1 MDAKEFLLDCRGKA
15 CPRPVI
21 ETKKALADKGA
32 VCTLVDNEIAVQ
44 NLQKMAAHVGAASE
58 VEKRGDDFAVHVTP
72 GAAPAAAADE
82 QALPAAPAGK
92 TVVAVTSGQMGQGDD
107 KLGGILIKG
116 FLFALTQLDTLPD
129 TLVFY
134 NAGAFLTCEGSPCLE
149 DLKTL
154 EEAGCEILTCGT
166 CLDFYHLKEKLAVG
180 GVTNLY
186 DIAQRLTTA
195 ARVVRP

>member
-82 QALPAAPAGK
+82 QALPAAPA
-92 TVVAVTSGQMGQGDD
+92 SGSAEYSLSITGNPAYPSFMPITASRSRM
-107 KLGGILIKG
+107 K
-116 FLFALTQLDTLPD
+116 
-129 TLVFY
+129 
-134 NAGAFLTCEGSPCLE
+134 
-149 DLKTL
+149 
-154 EEAGCEILTCGT
+154 
-166 CLDFYHLKEKLAVG
+166 
-180 GVTNLY
+180 
-186 DIAQRLTTA
+186 TA
-195 ARVVRP
+195 AVRSSLRSPSADLHSS